1 MDNILL
7 ADTYIITA
15 IHGFV
20 KIKLLIWL
28 RRKEKPPVVRSRAG
42 FPRVVYQNALHRMVV
57 CITSHPSELVEFFP
71 PARQCHP
78 DTKRT
83 CASMDAPLTLAVLA
97 LPLALTH
104 HAVSLVWNWQVQKF
118 GHENHLPNLPKRA
131 KDSIARLGRCGQQN
145 LIKEWRNE
153 RLTLKEL
160 RARAGLLQKDVAR
173 RADVSIIA
181 VSNWELGKNG
191 IARKYKKKLVRL
203 YGCTPQELDEA
214 IEGSRKEQK

>member
-1 MDNILL
+1 MSKRFPSWS
-7 ADTYIITA
+7 T
-15 IHGFV
+15 G
-20 KIKLLIWL
+20 
-28 RRKEKPPVVRSRAG
+28 RR
-42 FPRVVYQNALHRMVV
+42 FY
-57 CITSHPSELVEFFP
+57 
-71 PARQCHP
+71 
-78 DTKRT
+78 
-83 CASMDAPLTLAVLA
+83 DAPLTLAVLA

-118 GHENHLPNLPKRA
+118 GRDNHLLNLPKRA

-214 IEGSRKEQK
+214 IEGSRKEEK

>member
-42 FPRVVYQNALHRMVV
+42 FPRVVYQNAL
-57 CITSHPSELVEFFP
+57 
-71 PARQCHP
+71 
-78 DTKRT
+78 
-83 CASMDAPLTLAVLA
+83 DAPLTLAVLA

-214 IEGSRKEQK
+214 IEGSRKEEK